1 LLGFHDKFVSFY
13 IQLKKDLKKNN
24 ISAFV
29 LVTIKQI
36 AQNNPLFST
45 LQGNDVLSRVKKSGR
60 QIHGLTQ
67 WKMLHFFSFF

>member
-1 LLGFHDKFVSFY
+1 MYFLDEMVS
-13 IQLKKDLKKNN
+13 
-24 ISAFV
+24 
-29 LVTIKQI
+29 KQI

-45 LQGNDVLSRVKKSGR
+45 LQGNDVLSRAKKSGR